1 MCFFQNSRLPTWFY
15 TWETTHGFI
24 RCHSGQAPT
33 DPGLRIDE
41 AAVAVATTSPRVSIT
56 DLGTGPAPGAKMFRE
71 TSIFVEVFHEPDT
84 HSNVNN
90 IYFEHLFL
98 KQIQ

>member
-1 MCFFQNSRLPTWFY
+1 MWFFQNSRLPTWFY

-41 AAVAVATTSPRVSIT
+41 AAVAVATTSPRG
-56 DLGTGPAPGAKMFRE
+56 LNHGPGNRPGARGE
-71 TSIFVEVFHEPDT
+71 
-84 HSNVNN
+84 NVS
-90 IYFEHLFL
+90 
-98 KQIQ
+98 